1 MDNNYV
7 EIAWKNGKVRLS
19 DLKDDQLDDI
29 LNFVKTRYIRV
40 DNAINVGGSEF
51 AQGKGENQN
60 PDRV

>member
-7 EIAWKNGKVRLS
+7 EIAWNNGTVRLS

-29 LNFVKTRYIRV
+29 LNFVKTKYIKV
-40 DNAINVGGSEF
+40 DNSINVGGGM
-51 AQGKGENQN
+51 AQGKGEKQN

>member
-7 EIAWKNGKVRLS
+7 EIAWKNGTVRLS

-40 DNAINVGGSEF
+40 DNSINVGGSEI

-60 PDRV
+60 PGRV